1 MSKTAIVLAAGR
13 GRRLKELTEDQPKPM
28 VTVHGKSII
37 SNLVEK
43 LIAAGFDR
51 IVMLVGY
58 KAKMM
63 QHHLNP
69 YTEKV
74 DLIFIENKV
83 YATTN
88 NIYTLW
94 LAKNYLQEGFYL
106 FEADIFCDASIL
118 KNLAESE
125 NENVIVADKFTDQ
138 MNGTV
143 IKYDPGTM
151 KVIGMYL
158 SKDQGRNFDYSD
170 AYKTVNFYK
179 LGKEYVTEFFLP
191 RLQHHIDCKNV
202 DAYYELIIHEAL
214 QRNYPF
220 FCQLTGDDK
229 WWEID
234 NEEDLRIARDLFSLL
249 PDHNNQNPHSH

>member
-37 SNLVEK
+37 SNLVEN
-43 LIAAGFDR
+43 LITAGFDR

-63 QHHLNP
+63 QDHLTP
-69 YTEKV
+69 YADKV
-74 DLIFIENKV
+74 DLVFIENDI

-94 LAKNYLQEGFYL
+94 LAKDYLQAGFYL
-106 FEADIFCDASIL
+106 FEADIFCDDSLL

-125 NENVIVADKFTDQ
+125 DENVIVADKFTDQ
-138 MNGTV
+138 MDGTV
-143 IKYDPGTM
+143 ITFDPGTM
-151 KVIGMYL
+151 KVKGMYL
-158 SKDQGRNFDYSD
+158 GKDQGRDFDYSN

-191 RLQHHIDCKNV
+191 RLKHHIDCKNV

-214 QRNYPF
+214 QHNYSFTCLP
-220 FCQLTGDDK
+220 TGDAK

-234 NEEDLRIARDLFSLL
+234 NEEDLRIARDLFSL
-249 PDHNNQNPHSH
+249 SSI